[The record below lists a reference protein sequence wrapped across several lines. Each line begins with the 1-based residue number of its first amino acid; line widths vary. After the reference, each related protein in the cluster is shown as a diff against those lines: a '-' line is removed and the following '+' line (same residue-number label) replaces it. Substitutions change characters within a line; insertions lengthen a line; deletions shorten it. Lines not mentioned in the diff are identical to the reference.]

1 MEPSRLFRHCPRCGT
16 HATTPEP
23 DRPFECAACELHYY
37 FNPAVAVAA
46 VLLGP
51 DGRVLLL
58 RRAKDPGKGLFGL
71 PGGFVNI
78 GERAEEALRR
88 EILEEVNLRV
98 ESLEYLSSGTNQYL
112 YRGVDYPVL
121 DFFFIAR
128 AADIS
133 GIAAL
138 DDVESFEWRD
148 PATVRGEEVAFAS
161 NATAL
166 MAYCAERSGS
176 LPFKA

>member
-1 MEPSRLFRHCPRCGT
+1 MQPSRLFRHCPRCGYS
-16 HATTPEP
+16 AATPEP
-23 DRPFECAACELHYY
+23 GHPFECAACGLHYY

-58 RRAKDPGKGLFGL
+58 RRAKDPGKGLLGL
-71 PGGFVNI
+71 PGGFVDI
-78 GERAEEALRR
+78 GETAEEALRR

-98 ESLEYLSSGTNQYL
+98 VWLDYLSSGTNQYL

-121 DFFFIAR
+121 DFFFVAR
-128 AADIS
+128 TTDLS

-148 PATVRGEEVAFAS
+148 PATVRHEEVAFAS
-161 NATAL
+161 NARAL
-166 MAYCAERSGS
+166 KDYCGKQDKG

>member
-1 MEPSRLFRHCPRCGT
+1 MQPSRLFRHCPRCGYS
-16 HATTPEP
+16 AATPEP
-23 DRPFECAACELHYY
+23 GHPFECAACGLQYY

-58 RRAKDPGKGLFGL
+58 RRAKDPGKGLLGL
-71 PGGFVNI
+71 PGGFVDI
-78 GERAEEALRR
+78 GETAEEALRR

-98 ESLEYLSSGTNQYL
+98 ASLDYLSSGTNQYL

-121 DFFFIAR
+121 DFFFVAR
-128 AADIS
+128 TTDLS

-148 PATVRGEEVAFAS
+148 PATVRQEEVAFAS
-161 NATAL
+161 NARAL
-166 MAYCAERSGS
+166 NEYCEKKDKG
-176 LPFKA
+176 LPFQA

>member
-1 MEPSRLFRHCPRCGT
+1 MEPSRLFLHCPRCG
-16 HATTPEP
+16 AAASTPAP
-23 DRPFECAACELHYY
+23 KRPFECAACGLHYY

-51 DGRVLLL
+51 DGRALLL

-71 PGGFVNI
+71 PGGFVDI
-78 GERAEEALRR
+78 GETAEAALRR

-121 DFFFIAR
+121 DFFFVAR
-128 AADIS
+128 TTDIS

-148 PATVRGEEVAFAS
+148 AATVRGEEVAFAS
-161 NATAL
+161 NAMAL
-166 MAYCAERSGS
+166 KDFSEKKVQG
-176 LPFKA
+176 LFFKA

>member
-1 MEPSRLFRHCPRCGT
+1 MLPSLLFRHCPRCGT
-16 HATTPEP
+16 SAGKPEP
-23 DRPFECAACELHYY
+23 GRLFACAACGLHYY

-71 PGGFVNI
+71 PGGFVDI
-78 GERAEEALRR
+78 GETAEEALRR
-88 EILEEVNLRV
+88 EILEEVNLSV

-121 DFFFIAR
+121 DFFFVAR
-128 AADIS
+128 TKDIS

-148 PATVRGEEVAFAS
+148 ASTIRGEEVAFAS
-161 NATAL
+161 NAKAL
-166 MAYCAERSGS
+166 KDFCEKKEKG
-176 LPFKA
+176 LQFKA

>member
-16 HATTPEP
+16 PATTPEP
-23 DRPFECAACELHYY
+23 DRPFECAACGLHYY

-58 RRAKDPGKGLFGL
+58 RRAKDPGQGLFGL

-128 AADIS
+128 AADLS

-148 PATVRGEEVAFAS
+148 PATVRNEEVAFAS
-161 NATAL
+161 NARAL
-166 MAYCAERSGS
+166 KDYCAERSRS